1 MKRPFPVT
9 MLAWLFIV
17 VGMVSTVFHLLKSSF
32 DLWSV
37 PIALVGIIA
46 VVGGVF
52 LLRGA
57 GWARWLSLIWL
68 AFHVFVSALNSFSEA
83 LPHLVLLVVIGYIL
97 LGSPASEYFR
107 SAQAEWSDIVRNS
120 HVESRL

>member
-1 MKRPFPVT
+1 MAVLNSMKRPFPVT

-107 SAQAEWSDIVRNS
+107 SAQAE
-120 HVESRL
+120 